1 MWNDLP
7 DSVVC
12 APSIKSF
19 ERRLDEYWKDQEIK
33 FDYAADFVYSLNRN
47 FEFNDNEEEMASNQ
61 DT

>member
-19 ERRLDEYWKDQEIK
+19 ERRLDEYWKDKEIK
-33 FDYAADFVYSLNRN
+33 FDYTADFVYSLNKN
-47 FEFNDNEEEMASNQ
+47 FEFNDNEDGA
-61 DT
+61 